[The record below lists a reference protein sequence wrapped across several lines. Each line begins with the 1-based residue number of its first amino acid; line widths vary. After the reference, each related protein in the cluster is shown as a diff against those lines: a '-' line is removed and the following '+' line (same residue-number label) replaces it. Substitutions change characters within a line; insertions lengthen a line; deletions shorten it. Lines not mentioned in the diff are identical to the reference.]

1 MNSIYLNLGSN
12 RGDCRAN
19 INRAVEL
26 ISARYPVAR
35 VRRSMWVTTPSW
47 GYDSPNE
54 FVNLGVALDFDSPAH
69 MPDPMGLLRAVKHIE
84 QQVYPGDVHRDANGN
99 YSDRYI
105 DIDIIAIDNLAI
117 ESPELTIPHPRA
129 AAREFVMRPMMML
142 CPGWNP
148 GNAHLGLK
156 KTIDQ
161 MNRPS
166 IDQCRHSPK
175 IPLTLVLDNLRSLN
189 NIGSI
194 FRTAD
199 AFAVEHITLCGISA
213 TPPSPEIHKTA
224 LGAEMSVDW
233 SYSPDT
239 LTAVRHLK
247 EQGYIIC
254 CLEQVNGSVSLET
267 FVPDPSKRYA
277 LVAGNEVAGVDP
289 AIVEI
294 CDIYLEIPQAG
305 IKHSLNV
312 AVSTAVALWQF
323 FSRLK
328 GGFNAG

>member
-19 INRAVEL
+19 INRAIDLIVE
-26 ISARYPVAR
+26 RYPVAR
-35 VRRSMWVTTPSW
+35 IRRSMWVTTPSW
-47 GYDSPNE
+47 GYDSPND
-54 FVNLGVALDFDSPAH
+54 FVNIGIALDFDSASH
-69 MPDPMGLLRAVKHIE
+69 MPDPMGLLRTVKNIE
-84 QQVYPGDVHRDANGN
+84 QEVHPGDTHRDPNGK

-129 AAREFVMRPMMML
+129 AARDFVMRPMQML

-156 KTIDQ
+156 KTINQ

-166 IDQCRHSPK
+166 LDQCRCSPK

-199 AFAVEHITLCGISA
+199 AFALEHITLCGISA

-224 LGAEMSVDW
+224 LGAEMSVEW

-239 LTAVRHLK
+239 LTAVKALK
-247 EQGYIIC
+247 KKGYTIC
-254 CLEQVNGSVSLET
+254 CLEQVNGSTSLEEFT
-267 FVPDPSKRYA
+267 PDPTKHYA
-277 LVAGNEVAGVDP
+277 LVSGNEVAGVDP
-289 AIVEI
+289 TVVEL
-294 CDIYLEIPQAG
+294 CDLYLEIPQAG

-312 AVSTAVALWQF
+312 AVSTAIALWHF
-323 FSRLK
+323 FSHMK
-328 GGFNAG
+328 